1 MFDDMMRRGTS
12 TYSRYL
18 TGFLVSI
25 PLIFIAILILFLSSA
40 NDGKK
45 RNITAIGMDTVLGI
59 FQNYCQ
65 SCITSEQLEKVI
77 QVDTCLLSHEWN
89 TEELSEIEQLAPF
102 GEGNQEPNFL
112 LEGIKVEKVEKV

>member
-59 FQNYCQ
+59 LRA
-65 SCITSEQLEKVI
+65 SMDEMILPTSEVFIIYFPAEY
-77 QVDTCLLSHEWN
+77 
-89 TEELSEIEQLAPF
+89 
-102 GEGNQEPNFL
+102 GR
-112 LEGIKVEKVEKV
+112 